1 MNKILHQIVFKQPVL
16 NKLFYEFEKKVT
28 ENKSFERI
36 IISGLARSG
45 TTSLLREIVKNDLT
59 CSLTYKNMP
68 LILAPKIQN
77 LLSYFS
83 GNTVKEVER
92 SHQDGIMINT
102 SSSEAFDEVFFQVY
116 ERNSYTFENHLNEYD
131 SKHIN
136 SYIEFIN
143 HFLITNNRNIYV
155 TKNNN
160 HILRLPEII
169 ETEKFKIFITFRD
182 PLTHVA
188 SLKKQ
193 DLIHSSLQ
201 KKDTFVL
208 DYMNYLGH
216 LEFGLNKKYF
226 NFKNQKVNVLDYE
239 DNDFWLAQWINYYEH
254 IITLTK
260 KYQGINLINFDTW
273 CSKDVLLL
281 NKIEYITGL
290 KLNKEDVY
298 LPPIKP
304 IFIVNEKLLKIAN
317 NIFQE
322 LLFIFK
328 KQILSNPLK

>member
-1 MNKILHQIVFKQPVL
+1 MNKIIHQIVFKKPIL
-16 NKLFYEFEKKVT
+16 NKLFYEFERKET
-28 ENKSFERI
+28 ENKNFERI

-45 TTSLLREIVKNDLT
+45 TTSLLRELVKNDLT

-68 LILAPKIQN
+68 LILAPKMQK

-83 GNTVKEVER
+83 GNTDKEVER

-102 SSSEAFDEVFFQVY
+102 SSPEAFDEVFFQVY
-116 ERNSYTFENHLNEYD
+116 ERNSYTFKNHLNEYD
-131 SKHIN
+131 SKNIN

-143 HFLITNNRNIYV
+143 HFLIINNRNIYV

-182 PLTHVA
+182 PLTHAA

-226 NFKNQKVNVLDYE
+226 NFKKLRVNVLDYE
-239 DNDFWLAQWINYYEH
+239 GNDFWLAQWINYYEH
-254 IITLTK
+254 IITLTN
-260 KYQGINLINFDTW
+260 KYQELNLINFDDW
-273 CSKDVLLL
+273 CSKDELLL
-281 NKIEYITGL
+281 NKINFITGIT
-290 KLNKEDVY
+290 LNKNDVY
-298 LPPIKP
+298 LPAIKP
-304 IFIVNEKLLKIAN
+304 LFIVNEKLLKIAD

-322 LLFIFK
+322 LL
-328 KQILSNPLK
+328 ILYKNQLS

>member
-1 MNKILHQIVFKQPVL
+1 MNKIIHQIVFKKPIL
-16 NKLFYEFEKKVT
+16 NKLFYEFERKET
-28 ENKSFERI
+28 ENKNFERI

-45 TTSLLREIVKNDLT
+45 TTSLLRELVKNDLT

-68 LILAPKIQN
+68 LILAPKMQK

-102 SSSEAFDEVFFQVY
+102 SSPEAFDEVFFQVY
-116 ERNSYTFENHLNEYD
+116 ERNSYTFKNHLNEYD
-131 SKHIN
+131 SKNIN

-143 HFLITNNRNIYV
+143 HFLIINNRNIYV

-182 PLTHVA
+182 PLTHAA

-226 NFKNQKVNVLDYE
+226 NFKKLRVNVLDYE
-239 DNDFWLAQWINYYEH
+239 GNDFWLAQWINYYEH
-254 IITLTK
+254 IITLTN
-260 KYQGINLINFDTW
+260 KYQELNLINFDDW
-273 CSKDVLLL
+273 CSKDELLL
-281 NKIEYITGL
+281 NKINFITGIT
-290 KLNKEDVY
+290 LNKNDVY
-298 LPPIKP
+298 LPAIKP
-304 IFIVNEKLLKIAN
+304 LFIVNEKLLKIAD

-322 LLFIFK
+322 LL
-328 KQILSNPLK
+328 ILYKNQLS